1 MKNRIGNLIRELRS
15 RSVIRATV
23 AYCVVAWMLLQVAD
37 VTFDRMPIPEVA
49 MTVLIVVA
57 IVGLPITVVL
67 AWAYE
72 ITLRGV
78 VRHEETSGG
87 APRIAFLPFILLVAL
102 VTVGTGYGLY
112 YLSLGYREP
121 ELQSIAV
128 LPFTNMS
135 SAEDSEYFS
144 DGLTEEIQSLL
155 VRLNEFRVVALS
167 STYQLKGTDLDIP
180 TVARR
185 LDVDV
190 ILQGSVRRSL
200 DQVRIT
206 ARLIDGDDGSELW
219 SESYDRR
226 LADVFA
232 IQESIARKVA
242 AALQVVLPTSIE
254 RRLANLGTQSVEA
267 YDLYLRAIDF
277 LRQPKDEATL
287 SQSESYLQQAI
298 AIDPNFAK
306 AHSAMCETHL
316 ARYEFSLDTLHFE
329 DAERACHR
337 ALTRDTT
344 AIAVHLALGRL
355 YYSSGQYNE
364 SIREFEQ
371 VLAINSNLADAYI
384 GLGKTFIKQGRPAEA
399 EANLRHAIDADA
411 SYWASF
417 NEMGNF
423 LFAEGRFEEAADFYR
438 DFARRSEHNANAYNN
453 LGAANY
459 LAGDFSAA
467 AKAYERSLAIKP
479 TRDAH
484 SNTGTAYF
492 YLGQF
497 EKAAD
502 QFAIAVQL
510 APMDYLAWGNLAD
523 AYYYS
528 DTLKPAAEVVYK
540 KAIEIGEERL
550 RINPSDMETAAD
562 VAFFYARIGHE
573 AKAREMSAAAMAA
586 APDHMYVHYYGALL
600 YAQIGD
606 VEQALNALER
616 AVELDY
622 QRDLLQI
629 DPGLKPLWDE
639 ARFKR
644 LVAKSGL

>member
-1 MKNRIGNLIRELRS
+1 MELISELR
-15 RSVIRATV
+15 RRNVLRMAMLYAIAAWLIMQVTEVLMSVVALPAWVGRAT
-23 AYCVVAWMLLQVAD
+23 
-37 VTFDRMPIPEVA
+37 F
-49 MTVLIVVA
+49 
-57 IVGLPITVVL
+57 VVL
-67 AWAYE
+67 AVGFPIALIFSWFYE
-72 ITLRGV
+72 ITPEGISLEKDVDRADSITNVTG
-78 VRHEETSGG
+78 R
-87 APRIAFLPFILLVAL
+87 RLDFIVISLLCAAVILFAYDKWW
-102 VTVGTGYGLY
+102 VPGPP
-112 YLSLGYREP
+112 EP
-121 ELQSIAV
+121 QSIAV

-135 SAEDSEYFS
+135 TAEDSEYFS

-167 STYQLKGTDLDIP
+167 STYQLKGTTLDIP

-190 ILQGSVRRSL
+190 ILQGGVRRSS

-206 ARLIDGDDGSELW
+206 ARLIDGNDGSEIW
-219 SESYDRR
+219 SDSYDRR

-242 AALQVVLPTSIE
+242 SALHIILPVSVE

-287 SQSESYLQQAI
+287 SRSESYVQQAI

-306 AHSAMCETHL
+306 AHAAMCEAHL
-316 ARYEFSLDTLHFE
+316 ARYEMSRDTQHFE
-329 DAERACHR
+329 GAERACHR

-344 AIAVHLALGRL
+344 AIEVHLALGRL
-355 YYSSGQYNE
+355 YYSSGQYDE
-364 SIREFEQ
+364 SIHEFEQ
-371 VLAINSNLADAYI
+371 ALAINSNSADAYI
-384 GLGKTFIKQGRPAEA
+384 GLGKTFTKQSRPAEA
-399 EANLRHAIDADA
+399 EANLRRAIASDA

-423 LFAEGRFEEAADFYR
+423 LFAAGRFGEAAAFFR
-438 DFARRSEHNANAYNN
+438 DFARRSEDNATAYNN

-467 AKAYERSLAIKP
+467 AEAYERSLAIKP
-479 TRDAH
+479 TRSAH
-484 SNTGTAYF
+484 SNTGTMYF

-497 EKAAD
+497 EKAAE
-502 QFAIAVQL
+502 QYATAVEL
-510 APMDYLAWGNLAD
+510 APMDHRFWGNLAD

-528 DTLKPAAEVVYK
+528 DGLKSAAEVVYK

-550 RINPSDMETAAD
+550 KVNPSDMKTVGD
-562 VAFFYARIGHE
+562 VAYYYARIGYE

-600 YAQIGD
+600 YAHFGD

-622 QRDLLQI
+622 QREMLKI
-629 DPGLKPLWDE
+629 DPGLKPLWEE

-644 LVAKSGL
+644 LVTKSGR